1 MQKPIAMKKLF
12 FLLLFVPACESNGCY
27 TCEVTSTRSYNMGVI
42 DVNTYSHSVCD
53 VDNILDYER
62 EHSDTTYANKV
73 DGIGRPYVE
82 TTINKCECK

>member
-1 MQKPIAMKKLF
+1 
-12 FLLLFVPACESNGCY
+12 
-27 TCEVTSTRSYNMGVI
+27 MGVI

-53 VDNILDYER
+53 VDNIFDYER